1 MAVRKVKNR
10 SESGAWIPL
19 CQVPLLS
26 VNFLLPMHISKT
38 QCNEMI
44 LMKMGKKEEE
54 KEKGAEEE
62 MDRMNSQK
70 QQRKPLRED

>member
-1 MAVRKVKNR
+1 
-10 SESGAWIPL
+10 
-19 CQVPLLS
+19 
-26 VNFLLPMHISKT
+26 
-38 QCNEMI
+38 MI

-70 QQRKPLRED
+70 QQRKPLREDWSLEYES